1 MRVSLTLRIFNN
13 EIQPKITVNKE
24 FILNKIEQ
32 CTDFYANEESNT
44 LKELS
49 DDMLEGY
56 LEDCLS
62 YVLICYSS
70 ICMTVRGVWVCV

>member
-1 MRVSLTLRIFNN
+1 MSVIFLV
-13 EIQPKITVNKE
+13 EVLGRLLIMKVRLQTTVNKE
-24 FILNKIEQ
+24 LLLKKIEE

-49 DDMLEGY
+49 DDMLNGY

-62 YVLICYSS
+62 YVLICHSS
-70 ICMTVRGVWVCV
+70 YITVKCV

>member
-1 MRVSLTLRIFNN
+1 MKYSL
-13 EIQPKITVNKE
+13 KITVNKE
-24 FILNKIEQ
+24 FILSRIEE

-49 DDMLEGY
+49 DDILEGY

-62 YVLICYSS
+62 YLLICYSS
-70 ICMTVRGVWVCV
+70 RCITVRGV

>member
-1 MRVSLTLRIFNN
+1 MKCRLQATL
-13 EIQPKITVNKE
+13 NKE

-32 CTDFYANEESNT
+32 CTDFYANEESTT

-49 DDMLEGY
+49 NDILEGY

-62 YVLICYSS
+62 YVLICYSNC
-70 ICMTVRGVWVCV
+70 ITVSGV